1 MRKWKDY
8 KETINLSEDIFALAR
23 SGNINRLRR
32 FIEITR
38 GLDINEK
45 NHKGYSP
52 LMIAVYRGNLD
63 AAKLLLGKGADPNS
77 TDFSGNTV
85 LMGAAFQGDV
95 EMVMLLLQ
103 RGARKNSKNHT
114 GFTAEQWANA
124 FGRINVVDILTTTE
138 SKPSKIQNM
147 INAVKIIW
155 GFLKPNTKK
164 EAIA

>member
-1 MRKWKDY
+1 
-8 KETINLSEDIFALAR
+8 
-23 SGNINRLRR
+23 
-32 FIEITR
+32 
-38 GLDINEK
+38 
-45 NHKGYSP
+45 
-52 LMIAVYRGNLD
+52 
-63 AAKLLLGKGADPNS
+63 LGKGADPNS

>member
-23 SGNINRLRR
+23 SGNINSLRR

-63 AAKLLLGKGADPNS
+63 AAKLLLGKGADPTS
-77 TDFSGNTV
+77 TEFSGNTV
-85 LMGAAFQGDV
+85 LMGDV
-95 EMVMLLLQ
+95 VMVMLLLQ